1 MINFFSDPSTAAFHW
16 PSLQAKRHLGD
27 EQHPIQVL
35 RLNPSPKAAP
45 ARSMEKVADF
55 WMGLGQTFGYD
66 LIRGG
71 TVSDN
76 RRSSA
81 AAGRQEL

>member
-1 MINFFSDPSTAAFHW
+1 MINFYSDPSTAAFHW
-16 PSLQAKRHLGD
+16 PSMQAKRLLGD
-27 EQHPIQVL
+27 DPIQVL
-35 RLNPSPKAAP
+35 RLNPSPKAVP

-55 WMGLGQTFGYD
+55 WIGLGQTFGYD